1 VRCDP
6 AHHSRSH
13 QSTNT
18 GAIGAAKEMVNHG
31 RELYSHVRAERKFK
45 RLRLNSGNT
54 DVTNIKTVHGDV
66 LRMKNAYVQ
75 MEKMVRELHQQMLLT
90 KDRATL
96 EKLDSVSAVDSASS
110 VAHEDSTSEFQVSSA
125 LASMTRTSASRTEG
139 GHGRVSLKG
148 GTSRR
153 GEGAPRVSDERCAQ
167 WPCRPY
173 LWSCHNSH
181 ARDLLYKP

>member
-96 EKLDSVSAVDSASS
+96 EKLGSVSAVDSASS

-139 GHGRVSLKG
+139 GHGRMTEG
-148 GTSRR
+148 GHGRMSIS
-153 GEGAPRVSDERCAQ
+153 AM
-167 WPCRPY
+167 
-173 LWSCHNSH
+173 
-181 ARDLLYKP
+181 RDFSALH